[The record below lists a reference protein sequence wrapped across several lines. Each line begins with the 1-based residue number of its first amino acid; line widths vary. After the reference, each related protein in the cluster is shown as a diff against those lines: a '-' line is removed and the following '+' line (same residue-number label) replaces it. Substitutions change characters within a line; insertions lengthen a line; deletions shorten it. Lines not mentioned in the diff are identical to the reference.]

1 MAYDIDTIDN
11 AGELMPTKRQ
21 VALTH
26 SIDGTWTVT
35 TLDNNGVWVVAD
47 PSRTSLTREA
57 AEADL
62 QAWIDNGN
70 CERVADRDL

>member
-1 MAYDIDTIDN
+1 MTT
-11 AGELMPTKRQ
+11 TKQQ

-35 TLDNNGVWVVAD
+35 ALDNNGVWVVAD
-47 PSRTSLTREA
+47 PSRTSLTREE

-62 QAWIDNGN
+62 QAWIDCGN